1 MPDNYLIDDPSIPLI
16 SMKEILKDLMWYGK
30 GPIFVLIG
38 SEFLDRRNIEGYLK
52 EEMRD
57 GAKICGLRIIEER
70 YRGDNLI
77 LFEINSY
84 GSNFHYTDKLK
95 RLDNFIYESMFEGDT
110 KEVSKT
116 S

>member
-1 MPDNYLIDDPSIPLI
+1 MPDNYLIDYPSIPLI
-16 SMKEILKDLMWYGK
+16 SMKDVLNDLMWYGK

-38 SEFLDRRNIEGYLK
+38 SEFLSRKNIDDYLNK
-52 EEMRD
+52 EMGD
-57 GAKICGLRIIEER
+57 GMKIYALKIIEEK
-70 YRGDNLI
+70 YKDDFLI
-77 LFEINSY
+77 LFEIYSY

-95 RLDNFIYESMFEGDT
+95 RLDNFIYESMFEEDT

>member
-1 MPDNYLIDDPSIPLI
+1 MPDNYLIDNPSIPLI
-16 SMKEILKDLMWYGK
+16 SMKEILNDLMWYGK
-30 GPIFVLIG
+30 GPIFILIG
-38 SEFLDRRNIEGYLK
+38 SEFLDRRNIEDYLK
-52 EEMRD
+52 EEMGD
-57 GAKICGLRIIEER
+57 GIKIYGLKIIEE
-70 YRGDNLI
+70 YYKDDHLI
-77 LFEINSY
+77 LFEIHSY

>member
-38 SEFLDRRNIEGYLK
+38 SEFLDRRNIEDYLN
-52 EEMRD
+52 EEMGD
-57 GAKICGLRIIEER
+57 GTRICELRIIEER

-77 LFEINSY
+77 LFDIRSY

-95 RLDNFIYESMFEGDT
+95 RLDNFIYESMFERDT